1 MTTSTMK
8 LPASYA
14 VIDAEEMTYLDGGA
28 SSAYQSFLDVGK
40 VFNYIARIFSGASS
54 IINNVN
60 VIYQSFV
67 SLNSLLT
74 LASKR
79 LTPKFAYG
87 SRAFFRKSA
96 APVFSCAQQFSTVV
110 RKTSHLKIM
119 NKLFKFLG
127 SCSRFWGK
135 IHTKYKKMRYF
146 FGVIS

>member
-1 MTTSTMK
+1 MSTSTMK

-67 SLNSLLT
+67 
-74 LASKR
+74 
-79 LTPKFAYG
+79 
-87 SRAFFRKSA
+87 
-96 APVFSCAQQFSTVV
+96 
-110 RKTSHLKIM
+110 
-119 NKLFKFLG
+119 
-127 SCSRFWGK
+127 
-135 IHTKYKKMRYF
+135 
-146 FGVIS
+146 